1 MLLSLVLP
9 VLLSVLGLFYSSLPS
24 YSGQVFLAGLT
35 NSVQITRDKLGV
47 PTVTAANR
55 HEALLGLGFAHAQDR
70 LWAMDVLRRTAQG
83 RLAELLGAEAF
94 EIDLFARN
102 LGIHQLA
109 EAAEKRLD
117 VSTAADLKNYAE
129 GVNAAVRRLTVLP
142 PEYQLTWSR
151 FEDWTPR
158 DSLAILQLMG
168 VKWGFEFLR
177 YHLIKLVGAELTAI
191 LLPIEEWKHPIISD
205 VVDSVP
211 QPTGDLLINQEATG
225 SSAQEEPLRQSGFH
239 TGSGS
244 AWVVSRQHTQSHKP
258 IIACDASTAA
268 SIPSLWYLA
277 TLKYSHMIISG
288 GTLPGVPSILTGR
301 NDNIAWTLTP
311 LQADT
316 IDLYLE
322 RLKPANPLEY
332 QFNST
337 TFLPLTFREE
347 TIKVRGEREPR
358 LVQFEATKRGPILKK
373 FSSAPRLFDTHFV
386 ANGVDTVISLRW
398 TLYEV
403 EDTTMEA
410 FIQLMEAKDAGG
422 VKAALKGVAAGA
434 YGVLFASGNDD
445 IGFQAAGKIPN
456 ISHRDKC
463 ANLPLAGWD
472 SRNDWFGIIDYWDLP
487 SIHNPPKGYIIA
499 AQNVP
504 NSPSYRHRISL
515 GCEFTDYRAARI
527 DQLLFDRIKRGELLT
542 AATMVAI
549 QRDEYSPTAEA
560 LLPSLLKL
568 ADDKAAKLAV
578 VSTLNQWDFV
588 MSKDRVEPTIYEE
601 ILTRLV
607 KRLLEDEIKNTEV
620 LRSLINSQGLLTFM
634 IRTFKLNENGGP
646 ERWCDSILTSTKESC
661 SQLVSSI
668 LQEVNKLHL
677 PKWGTAHE
685 AQLAHNPLSG
695 RNWRFFFHRTVPLGG
710 GEDTINIQSFSR
722 SDGFEA
728 TVGTSLRLVMDL
740 GTDKGYWGLAT
751 VRTR

>member
-35 NSVQITRDKLGV
+35 SQVQITRDKLGV
-47 PTVTAANR
+47 PTISAANR

-102 LGIHQLA
+102 LRIHQLA

-117 VSTAADLKNYAE
+117 MNTATDLKSYAE
-129 GVNAAVRRLTVLP
+129 GVNAAVRRLSVLP

-205 VVDSVP
+205 AADSVQ
-211 QPTGDLLINQEATG
+211 QPTGDLLTSQEVTG
-225 SSAQEEPLRQSGFH
+225 SSAQEELLRQSGFH

-244 AWVVSRQHTQSHKP
+244 AWVVSRHHTQSHKP
-258 IIACDASTAA
+258 IIACDWSTAA
-268 SIPSLWYLA
+268 SIPALWYLA

-332 QFNST
+332 QYNST
-337 TFLPLTFREE
+337 TFLPLTFLEE
-347 TIKVRGEREPR
+347 TIRVRGEREPR
-358 LVQFEATKRGPILKK
+358 VVQFEATRRGPVLKK
-373 FSSAPRLFDTHFV
+373 YASAPRLFDTNFL

-403 EDTTMEA
+403 DDTTMEA

-422 VKAALKGVAAGA
+422 VRSALKGVAAGA
-434 YGVLFASGNDD
+434 YGVLFASENDD
-445 IGFQAAGKIPN
+445 IGFQAAGRIPD
-456 ISHRDKC
+456 ISLRDKC
-463 ANLPLAGWD
+463 ANLPLAGWE
-472 SRNDWFGIIDYWDLP
+472 SRNDWLRIIDYSELP
-487 SIHNPPKGYIIA
+487 YTLNPPKGYIIA

-504 NSPSYRHRISL
+504 KAPSYRYSMSF

-527 DQLLFDRIKRGELLT
+527 DQLLSERIKHQEPLT
-542 AATMVAI
+542 AAMMVAI

-560 LLPSLLKL
+560 LLKLLLPL
-568 ADDKAAKLAV
+568 ADEKAARLAV
-578 VSTLNQWDFV
+578 VSTLKQWDHI

-607 KRLLEDEIKNTEV
+607 KRLLEDEIKNSEV

-634 IRTFKLNENGGP
+634 IRTFATNGNGNP
-646 ERWCDSILTSTKESC
+646 ERWCDSILTSTRETC
-661 SQLVSSI
+661 SQLVSSV

-710 GEDTINIQSFSR
+710 GGDTINMQSFSR
-722 SDGFEA
+722 SEGFGA
-728 TVGTSLRLVMDL
+728 TEGSSLRLVMDL

-751 VRTR
+751 VRSI